1 MAARPRARPGID
13 ESKIIEHKQADIE
26 WIKSLYDINLISD
39 SELTS
44 MYDAFK
50 YQGFN
55 RDEMLLELERI
66 TKDPK
71 VAVQLVILCAMRGP
85 IAAAD
90 TKLMNGLTPKQMGIP
105 GSGQMKTKNLSCA
118 RISASTA
125 DLAAFYLK
133 RLNIPKRILSSPLPG
148 WLQFPTA
155 GSIKL
160 PEDLRQHHIEFSKR
174 FSEMIGGKFREEI
187 YSQMMANAYLDV
199 NLHLF
204 S

>member
-1 MAARPRARPGID
+1 MTSRPKGRVEEAKVIERKAAD
-13 ESKIIEHKQADIE
+13 VD
-26 WIKSLYDINLISD
+26 WIKTLYDVNLVSD

-44 MYDAFK
+44 MYESFR

-55 RDEMLLELERI
+55 RDEMLAELERI
-66 TKDPK
+66 AKDPK
-71 VAVQLVILCAMRGP
+71 VAIQLVILCALRGP

-90 TKLMNGLTPKQMGIP
+90 VKLMNGLTPRQMGIS

-125 DLAAFYLK
+125 DLAAFYMKKLDV
-133 RLNIPKRILSSPLPG
+133 PKRILSSPLPG

-155 GSIKL
+155 GSIRL
-160 PEDLRQHHIEFSKR
+160 PENIRQQHIEFSR
-174 FSEMIGGKFREEI
+174 TFSKMIGGEFREEI
-187 YSQMMANAYLDV
+187 YSQMMSNAYLDP

-204 S
+204 

>member
-1 MAARPRARPGID
+1 MTSRPKGRVEEAKVIERKAAD
-13 ESKIIEHKQADIE
+13 VD
-26 WIKSLYDINLISD
+26 WIKTLYDVNLVSD

-44 MYDAFK
+44 MYESFR

-55 RDEMLLELERI
+55 RDEMLAELERI
-66 TKDPK
+66 AKDPK
-71 VAVQLVILCAMRGP
+71 IAIQLVILCALRGP

-90 TKLMNGLTPKQMGIP
+90 VKLMNGLTPRQMGIS

-125 DLAAFYLK
+125 DLAAFYMKKLDV
-133 RLNIPKRILSSPLPG
+133 PKRILSSPLPG

-160 PEDLRQHHIEFSKR
+160 PENIRQQHIEFSR
-174 FSEMIGGKFREEI
+174 TFSKLIGGEFREEI
-187 YSQMMANAYLDV
+187 YSQMMSNAYLDP

-204 S
+204 